1 MSIPTDRY
9 SPGPDRREVCTQGW
23 VGEEGRRSEGNGE
36 WVGGGGR
43 VGRRRRGKGCRLES
57 REWSVFAAT
66 PVMPAGLQRRLIL
79 PIT

>member
-1 MSIPTDRY
+1 MSIPTDQY

-23 VGEEGRRSEGNGE
+23 VGKEGRRGEGNG
-36 WVGGGGR
+36 VGWGGR
-43 VGRRRRGKGCRLES
+43 VGRRKRGKGCRLES

>member
-1 MSIPTDRY
+1 MR
-9 SPGPDRREVCTQGW
+9 GMGWGGGVCVWG
-23 VGEEGRRSEGNGE
+23 GG
-36 WVGGGGR
+36 GGGGR
-43 VGRRRRGKGCRLES
+43 VGRRKRGKGCRLES